1 MTHPAPLTPIARF
14 SRLIE
19 ALMQDVAGDV
29 PTGWLPIPFVR
40 IMWRRLRQLNAR
52 FFSVLARFRAGSL
65 PKAGT
70 LPKPATPPA
79 DAPRAPKPADPAAP
93 QPGPRPKSLPRQVG
107 WLFRKISYAGHRRE
121 ELQDLLDDPE
131 TEKLVADAPQLGRT
145 LRPLCRMLGVAPPAW
160 LRLPARPRR
169 PLPPKPKKILL
180 RLGAGQHWREGDKFW
195 PSREQALKYDAK
207 IWIYEHER

>member
-1 MTHPAPLTPIARF
+1 MKPAAPLTPIDRF

-19 ALMQDVAGDV
+19 ALMLDVAGDV

-52 FFSVLARFRAGSL
+52 FFAVLARFRAG
-65 PKAGT
+65 T
-70 LPKPATPPA
+70 LTKPSDPP
-79 DAPRAPKPADPAAP
+79 RTPKPADPAAP
-93 QPGPRPKSLPRQVG
+93 PPGPRPKSLPRQVG
-107 WLFRKISYAGHRRE
+107 WLFRKISYAGRRRE

-131 TEKLVADAPQLGRT
+131 TEKLVAATPQFGRT
-145 LRPLCRMLGVAPPAW
+145 LRPLCKMLGVAPPAW

-169 PLPPKPKKILL
+169 PPPPKPKKILL
-180 RLGAGQHWREGDKFW
+180 RLGASEFWRPGDPRW
-195 PSREQALKYDAK
+195 PSREEALKYDAK